1 MNSDMWNHESRAAD
15 NGRECYKCFGVE
27 SLYHDDD
34 CNYDGNS
41 LCYVVPYIILRMYA
55 VCQRSTPRNK
65 KRYRVRICMG
75 KGEAALLFIV
85 SRK

>member
-41 LCYVVPYIILRMYA
+41 LCYVVPYIILCMLY
-55 VCQRSTPRNK
+55 VNVLHQET
-65 KRYRVRICMG
+65 KRGIGYVFVWERA
-75 KGEAALLFIV
+75 KQLYSL
-85 SRK
+85 